1 MVQEDVLRIAKQYA
15 EAIRQIMDTEAIY
28 LYGSQA
34 QGTATKDS
42 DIDIAVVVDHLPE
55 NYLDAVTELWRQTNA
70 ISLEIEP
77 VLLSA
82 TEDRSGFLRT
92 VRKTGILL

>member
-1 MVQEDVLRIAKQYA
+1 MRLVP
-15 EAIRQIMDTEAIY
+15 EAVY

-34 QGTATKDS
+34 RGTATKYS
-42 DIDIAVVVDHLPE
+42 DIDIAIVVDRLPPD
-55 NYLDAVTELWRQTNA
+55 YLDIVTELWRQTNP